1 MNKLLGL
8 LGATSIALLLTTNGA
23 VAHQSPG
30 QMGQGPGMMMQGNG
44 PAATPSDNGDH
55 ASGPPAGYGE
65 MMGYGDPWMMGPGAE
80 SRAERFGRGYGP
92 GPWMMGSGW
101 MGPGMMG
108 GGYGPGP
115 WMMGR
120 GWMGP
125 GMMGGYG
132 RGPWMMG
139 SGWMGRGMMGDGYGP
154 GPWMMGRGWMGP
166 GMMGGYGHGPWMM
179 GSGWMGPGMMGGGYG
194 PGPWTMGRDWMGPGM
209 MGWGGYGSYAGVE
222 PEERADLNL
231 TVTQVEHRMDRWLA
245 IAGNPHIKLGKVTEQ
260 KDGTIT
266 ADIVTTDNG
275 GLVQRYTVNRK
286 TGFIEPA
293 GE

>member
-92 GPWMMGSGW
+92 
-101 MGPGMMG
+101 
-108 GGYGPGP
+108 
-115 WMMGR
+115 
-120 GWMGP
+120 
-125 GMMGGYG
+125 
-132 RGPWMMG
+132 
-139 SGWMGRGMMGDGYGP
+139 
-154 GPWMMGRGWMGP
+154 
-166 GMMGGYGHGPWMM
+166 GPWMM